1 MNSLNHFRIIF
12 GSLLMIAIILLV
24 YKMVAISDKIGD
36 FYPEERFTV
45 NYQYFLRTN
54 DEFAKVKSF
63 LPKNSDRQRITSE
76 QNKLEPDVVF
86 NKKGEGNNLRGLWT
100 VTTPNA
106 YTKIDYSFE
115 FQGKSKSFVLPEK
128 FQSHSTVD
136 QRYFKS
142 TEYIQKDHPKIEALT
157 NSIAEKKSSD
167 KKVITAL
174 FDYVHQI
181 PNEPIITL
189 TDALS
194 ALEQNMASCNGK
206 SRLLVALS
214 RHLGYAARLKGG
226 MILNTANT
234 RQSHA
239 WVEIY
244 INDQWIPF
252 DTVNNHFAYIPANYL
267 ELYENDEFLLTHS
280 TDISFDY
287 NYEIKQQ
294 INVPFIDAS
303 SKEISAMIPFSLLR
317 LLDQGILS
325 AKSLILLL
333 LLPLGGFIVALLR
346 NVVGLKTFGVF
357 LPVLIAFSL
366 LKTGFILGIS
376 IFLFLIFFIGLIS
389 QPFSKLGLLHTPKLV
404 ISLTLMVVIIITGSY
419 VGVITNNIWLGS
431 LSFFPIIILTISAER
446 FSTFILEDGFGKA
459 TNMLFQTLIAV
470 SVCYLLLS
478 SNILASAL
486 IIFPEILL
494 IIVVLSMFL
503 GRYVGLRWS
512 ELIRFN
518 PILNLK
524 TIS

>member
-1 MNSLNHFRIIF
+1 MKSLNHFRIIC
-12 GSLLMIAIILLV
+12 GTLLLVAIGLLV
-24 YKMVAISDKIGD
+24 YKTQKLSDRIGD
-36 FYPEERFTV
+36 FFPEERYSVT
-45 NYQYFLRTN
+45 YQYFLRTN
-54 DEFAKVKSF
+54 GESAKVKSF
-63 LPKNSDRQRITSE
+63 LPKNSDRQHISFE
-76 QNKLEPDVVF
+76 QNSQNSDIAFYKRA
-86 NKKGEGNNLRGLWT
+86 EGNNIRGVWIVPSKET
-100 VTTPNA
+100 
-106 YTKIDYSFE
+106 YKKIAYSFE
-115 FQGKSKSFVLPEK
+115 FQGKSKSYIIPER
-128 FQSHSTVD
+128 FQSYSHVN
-136 QRYFKS
+136 QRYFEA
-142 TEYIQKDHPKIEALT
+142 TEYIQKDHPKIVALA
-157 NSIAEKKSSD
+157 NKIKGESSSD
-167 KKVITAL
+167 KKIISAL
-174 FDYVHQI
+174 FKYVTQI

-189 TDALS
+189 TDAVS
-194 ALEQNMASCNGK
+194 TLEQNMASCNGK

-214 RHLGYAARLKGG
+214 RQLGYAARVKGG

-244 INDQWIPF
+244 INDKWIPF
-252 DTVNNHFAYIPANYL
+252 DTVNNHFAYLPSNYL
-267 ELYENDEFLLTHS
+267 ELYENDEFLLTHTS
-280 TDISFDY
+280 GIGFDY

-303 SKEISAMIPFSLLR
+303 SKEISTLIPFSLLR

-325 AKSLILLL
+325 YKSLMLLL

-366 LKTGFILGIS
+366 LKTGFILGVT
-376 IFLFLIFFIGLIS
+376 IFLFLIFVIGLIS

-404 ISLTLMVVIIITGSY
+404 ISLTLMVVIIISGSFL
-419 VGVITNNIWLGS
+419 GAMTNNVWLGS

-446 FSTFILEDGFGKA
+446 FSTYILEDGFAKA
-459 TNMLFQTLIAV
+459 THMLFQTLIAV

-478 SNILASAL
+478 NNLLASAL

-494 IIVVLSMFL
+494 IIVVLSMLL

-512 ELIRFN
+512 ELIRFS

-524 TIS
+524 TI

>member
-1 MNSLNHFRIIF
+1 MKSLNHFRIIF
-12 GSLLMIAIILLV
+12 GSLLVIAVLLLV
-24 YKMVAISDKIGD
+24 YKMASLSDKMGD
-36 FYPEERFTV
+36 FFPEERFTIT
-45 NYQYFLRTN
+45 YQYFLRTN
-54 DEFAKVKSF
+54 DEVAKVKSF
-63 LPKNSDRQRITSE
+63 LPKNSDRQRISYE
-76 QNKLEPDVVF
+76 QYKLNNNVQF
-86 NKKGEGNNLRGLWT
+86 YKKAEGNNIRGVWE
-100 VTTPNA
+100 VPSKNS
-106 YTKIDYSFE
+106 YKKIDYSFE
-115 FQGKSKSFVLPEK
+115 FQGKSKTYVLPENFTSK
-128 FQSHSTVD
+128 TEVE
-136 QRYFKS
+136 QRYFEE
-142 TEYIQKDHPKIEALT
+142 TEYIQTKDLRIVNLA
-157 NSIAEKKSSD
+157 NSIAKTTSSD
-167 KKVITAL
+167 RKTITAL
-174 FDYVHQI
+174 FKHVAQI

-189 TDALS
+189 TDAIS
-194 ALEQNMASCNGK
+194 TLEQNMASCNGK

-214 RHLGYAARLKGG
+214 RHLGYAARVKGG

-244 INDQWIPF
+244 INDQWVPF
-252 DTVNNHFAYIPANYL
+252 DTVNNHFAYLPANYL
-267 ELYENDEFLLTHS
+267 ELYENDEFLLTHTS
-280 TDISFDY
+280 GISFDY
-287 NYEIKQQ
+287 NYDIKQQ

-317 LLDQGILS
+317 LLNQDVIS
-325 AKSLILLL
+325 YKSLILLL

-366 LKTGFILGIS
+366 LKTGFVVGIT
-376 IFLFLIFFIGLIS
+376 IFLFLIFIIGLIS

-404 ISLTLMVVIIITGSY
+404 ISLTLMVIIIIGGSY
-419 VGVITNNIWLGS
+419 LGATTNNPWLGS

-446 FSTFILEDGFGKA
+446 FSTYILEDGFGKA

-478 SNILASAL
+478 SQILASAL
-486 IIFPEILL
+486 IVFPEILL
-494 IIVVLSMFL
+494 IVVVLSMFL

-524 TIS
+524 TI

>member
-1 MNSLNHFRIIF
+1 MKSLNHFRIIF
-12 GSLLMIAIILLV
+12 GSLLLVALALLA
-24 YKMVAISDKIGD
+24 YKMVVLSDSIGD
-36 FYPEERFTV
+36 FFPEERFTV
-45 NYQYFLRTN
+45 SYQYFLRTN
-54 DEFAKVKSF
+54 DETAKIKSF
-63 LPKNSDRQRITSE
+63 LPKNSARQHINSKDHQQPDDVRFH
-76 QNKLEPDVVF
+76 KLAD
-86 NKKGEGNNLRGLWT
+86 GNNIKGVWT
-100 VTTPNA
+100 VPTKNS
-106 YTKIDYSFE
+106 YKKIDYSFE
-115 FQGKSKSFVLPEK
+115 FQGKSKSYLLPETFK
-128 FQSHSTVD
+128 NYNKVNSK
-136 QRYFKS
+136 YFEE
-142 TEYIQKDHPKIEALT
+142 TENIQTSNPKIKALA
-157 NSIAEKKSSD
+157 NEIASSLTTD
-167 KKVITAL
+167 RKIITGL
-174 FDYVHQI
+174 FDYVTKI

-189 TDALS
+189 TDAVS

-206 SRLLVALS
+206 SRLLVALA

-239 WVEIY
+239 WVELY

-267 ELYENDEFLLTHS
+267 ELYENDEFLLTH
-280 TDISFDY
+280 TAGVNFDY
-287 NYEIKQQ
+287 NYSVKKQFN
-294 INVPFIDAS
+294 IPFIDAS
-303 SKEISAMIPFSLLR
+303 SEEISAIIPLSLLR
-317 LLDQGILS
+317 LLERGILTYK
-325 AKSLILLL
+325 ALILLL

-366 LKTGFILGIS
+366 LKTGFFLGIT
-376 IFLFLIFFIGLIS
+376 IFLFLIFIIGLIS

-419 VGVITNNIWLGS
+419 IGVTTNNAWLGS

-446 FSTFILEDGFGKA
+446 FSTYILEDGFGKA

-470 SVCYLLLS
+470 SVCYALLS

-512 ELIRFN
+512 ELIRFK
-518 PILNLK
+518 PLLNLK
-524 TIS
+524 TI

>member
-1 MNSLNHFRIIF
+1 MKLLNHFRIIF
-12 GSLLMIAIILLV
+12 GPLLIVATALFV
-24 YKMVAISDKIGD
+24 YKMVSLSDSIGD
-36 FYPEERFTV
+36 FFPEERFTIT
-45 NYQYFLRTN
+45 YQYFLRTN
-54 DEFAKVKSF
+54 DKLTKVKSF
-63 LPKNSDRQRITSE
+63 LPKNSDRQRISSE
-76 QNKLEPDVVF
+76 KNTLKADVVF
-86 NKKGEGNNLRGLWT
+86 NRKAEGNNLRGLWT
-100 VTTPNA
+100 VTAPNT

-115 FQGKSKSFVLPEK
+115 FQGKSKSFSIPER
-128 FQSHSTVD
+128 FQSRSAVD
-136 QRYFKS
+136 PRYFEG
-142 TEYIQKDHPKIEALT
+142 TAYIQKDHPKIAALAH
-157 NSIAEKKSSD
+157 SIAKKKSSD
-167 KKVITAL
+167 RKVIMAL
-174 FDYVHQI
+174 FEYVSQI

-189 TDALS
+189 TDAVS

-214 RHLGYAARLKGG
+214 RHLGYASRLKGG

-244 INDQWIPF
+244 INDRWIPF
-252 DTVNNHFAYIPANYL
+252 DTVNHHFAYIPANYL

-303 SKEISAMIPFSLLR
+303 SKEISAVIPFSLLR
-317 LLDQGILS
+317 LLDQGMLS
-325 AKSLILLL
+325 SKTLILLL

-419 VGVITNNIWLGS
+419 IGVITNNVWLVS

-446 FSTFILEDGFGKA
+446 FSTYILEDGFGKA

-478 SNILASAL
+478 SNILASVL

-494 IIVVLSMFL
+494 IIVILSMFL

-512 ELIRFN
+512 ELIRFH

-524 TIS
+524 TIA